1 MKTIQNKTSTK
12 NFFGVAI
19 LFFLITFSSI
29 AEEILTNQNIISLTT
44 AKVSKDIIIQKV
56 KSNPNQFD
64 MSSTA
69 LISLKTSRVSDM
81 VVEEMLLAANN
92 LPLVTNKDVI
102 DMHQGCV
109 SRDIIIK
116 KIQFSKC
123 DFNTNTDAMIELK
136 NAKVPET
143 VQKAMLTPG
152 SSASV
157 KSQNLISGDLP
168 PHPVDLPAPALSKF
182 SENGIYYEEYNPASN
197 YTQLEPTTTNQAKG
211 GGFGETILNN
221 RTGGITGKSEKV
233 GLSNTSANMIIKDPR
248 PVFYFIFSGDR
259 KNMNTVAESMFEGVA
274 SPNDFVLVKA
284 RVTNKGR
291 EITVGRHT
299 RFKSE
304 SGFTEGTIQFRF
316 KKISNEMYKVYFD
329 ADVPAGEYGFYYNK
343 GSEQNSSLKI
353 YDFSLQNSLK
363 GK

>member
-1 MKTIQNKTSTK
+1 
-12 NFFGVAI
+12 
-19 LFFLITFSSI
+19 
-29 AEEILTNQNIISLTT
+29 
-44 AKVSKDIIIQKV
+44 
-56 KSNPNQFD
+56 
-64 MSSTA
+64 
-69 LISLKTSRVSDM
+69 
-81 VVEEMLLAANN
+81 
-92 LPLVTNKDVI
+92 
-102 DMHQGCV
+102 MHQGGV

-211 GGFGETILNN
+211 GGFGETI
-221 RTGGITGKSEKV
+221 
-233 GLSNTSANMIIKDPR
+233 
-248 PVFYFIFSGDR
+248 FYFIFSGDR

>member
-1 MKTIQNKTSTK
+1 MKKTKLQNYLRTLL
-12 NFFGVAI
+12 NVFLIVI
-19 LFFLITFSSI
+19 LFIFTLK
-29 AEEILTNQNIISLTT
+29 AEETLTNQNIISLSN
-44 AKVSKDIIIQKV
+44 AKVAKDIIIQKV

-64 MSSTA
+64 MSASSLIA
-69 LISLKTSRVSDM
+69 LKAAKVSDQ
-81 VVEEMLLAANN
+81 VVEEMLLACNN
-92 LPLVTNKDVI
+92 LPVMTNKDVI
-102 DMHQGCV
+102 DMQQGNV

-123 DFNTNTDAMIELK
+123 NFNTDTDAMIELK

-168 PHPVDLPAPALSKF
+168 PHPVDLPTPAISKF
-182 SENGIYYEEYNPASN
+182 SENGIYYEEYNPTTN
-197 YTQLEPTTTNQAKG
+197 YVELEPTTTNQAKG
-211 GGFGETILNN
+211 GGFGETLLNN
-221 RTGGITGKSEKV
+221 RTGGLSGKSEKV
-233 GLSNTSANMIIKDPR
+233 GLSNTSANTVIKDPR

-259 KNMNTVAESMFEGVA
+259 KKMNTVVESKFEGVA
-274 SPNDFVLVKA
+274 SPNDFVLLKA

-299 RFKSE
+299 SYKNE

-343 GSEQNSSLKI
+343 GSEQGSSLKI

-363 GK
+363 AK